1 MSSEEISRIVR
12 LTEERIRKCL
22 RKGTIQKITYVEE
35 TMIIRIGYFDA
46 FDVADLLEDQI
57 PSSITYQVINISG
70 MKSLLKVGGRVERK
84 DNNEMQIG

>member
-1 MSSEEISRIVR
+1 MFAE
-12 LTEERIRKCL
+12 
-22 RKGTIQKITYVEE
+22 GAIQKITYVEE